1 MQLRKERRKRMFFAK
16 GMCLAMVLVMS
27 LLIIY
32 GFAIDG
38 VKTTNMRTINQI
50 KIEKFEAIYT
60 YILDLQNDAYNSAR
74 SVSRSMESYMRN
86 LDQETLKDELESGEI
101 SENLDDIFC
110 SHTSG
115 KIFNNVDNSR
125 NGFIIANTHGIL
137 YDSNYKRVNGK
148 DSRTWKSEIKNSYN
162 PELEEEAIN
171 RLLEKSDDLIITESV
186 NFLRDDYENH
196 IKITTSTY
204 DSLLEVYLKEGI
216 EGFRNYQVLCPAYIT
231 NNGDIFGQKDIV
243 SGIKMENN
251 KIIVIQEF
259 NIYDQISHNKPSLM
273 NDDEIRIIAEEHSN
287 SISFLYIIALCFI
300 VFVIVLLIYFSNSY
314 NNYIEKYNLEKD
326 ENSDTREDQY
336 EEEEV
341 P

>member
-16 GMCLAMVLVMS
+16 GMCLAMILVMS

-38 VKTTNMRTINQI
+38 VKNTNMHTIEQI

-60 YILDLQNDAYNSAR
+60 YILDLQNDAYDSAR
-74 SVSRSMESYMRN
+74 SVSGSIESHMRN
-86 LDQETLKDELESGEI
+86 LDQEALKNELESGEI
-101 SENLDDIFC
+101 SETLDDIFC
-110 SHTSG
+110 SHASN
-115 KIFNNVDNSR
+115 KVFNDVDNSR

-137 YDSNYKRVNGK
+137 YDSNYKRVSGK

-162 PELEEEAIN
+162 PKLEKEAIN

-186 NFLRDDYENH
+186 NFLRDDYGNH
-196 IKITTSTY
+196 TKITTSTY

-231 NNGDIFGQKDIV
+231 NSGDIFGQKDIV

-251 KIIVIQEF
+251 KVIVIQEF
-259 NIYDQISHNKPSLM
+259 NIYDQISHNKPNLM
-273 NDDEIRIIAEEHSN
+273 NDDEIQIIAEEHSN

-326 ENSDTREDQY
+326 ESDTREDQY
-336 EEEEV
+336 EEEV